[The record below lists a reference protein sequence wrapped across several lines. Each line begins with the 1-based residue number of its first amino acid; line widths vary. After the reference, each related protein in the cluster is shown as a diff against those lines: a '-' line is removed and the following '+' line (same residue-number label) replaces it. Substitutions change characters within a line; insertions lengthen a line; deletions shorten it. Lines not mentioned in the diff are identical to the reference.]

1 MRTVVLAGCLA
12 VLVAGPAMAG
22 DSAQTKAPEP
32 GTSVEM
38 PYLIAPVVV
47 GETLVAYAYVSSKI
61 IASSPQT
68 AIDIRLATPFIQDA
82 FVRDVNAAPI
92 GKASD
97 PSAVDAQAL
106 TARLLADARRIVGA
120 SKVVD
125 LRLIQ
130 IQMSPLRPNPQG

>member
-1 MRTVVLAGCLA
+1 MRIVLAGMFA
-12 VLVAGPAMAG
+12 VLIAGPVMAAG
-22 DSAQTKAPEP
+22 ETVKAKAPEP

-47 GETLVAYAYVSSKI
+47 GATLVAYAYISSKI

-82 FVRDVNAAPI
+82 FVRDVNATPI

-97 PSAVDAQAL
+97 PSTVDSVAL

-120 SKVVD
+120 GKVAG
-125 LRLIQ
+125 LALIQ
-130 IQMSPLRPNPQG
+130 IQMAPLRPNPQG

>member
-1 MRTVVLAGCLA
+1 MRIVLAGVLA

-22 DSAQTKAPEP
+22 DAPKAKEPEP

-47 GETLVAYAYVSSKI
+47 GETLVAYAFVSSKI

-82 FVRDVNAAPI
+82 FVRDANAAPI

-97 PSAVDAQAL
+97 PATVDALAL

-120 SKVVD
+120 GKVAG
-125 LRLIQ
+125 LKLIQ
-130 IQMSPLRPNPQG
+130 IQMAPLKPDPQG

>member
-1 MRTVVLAGCLA
+1 MRIALAAILA

-22 DSAQTKAPEP
+22 DAPKAKEPEP

-47 GETLVAYAYVSSKI
+47 GETLVAYAFVSSKI

-82 FVRDVNAAPI
+82 FVRDVNAAAI
-92 GKASD
+92 GEASD
-97 PSAVDAQAL
+97 PASVDAPAL

-120 SKVVD
+120 GKVAG
-125 LRLIQ
+125 LKLIQ
-130 IQMSPLRPNPQG
+130 IQMAPLKPDPQG

>member
-1 MRTVVLAGCLA
+1 MRIALAGILA

-22 DSAQTKAPEP
+22 DTARTTEPER

-38 PYLIAPVVV
+38 PYLIAPVGV

-68 AIDIRLATPFIQDA
+68 TIDIRLATPFIQDA

-92 GKASD
+92 GNASD
-97 PSAVDAQAL
+97 PSTVDSAAL
-106 TARLLADARRIVGA
+106 AAWLLADARRIAGVG
-120 SKVVD
+120 KVVD
-125 LRLIQ
+125 LRLVQ